1 MTRKTVVKGI
11 ALNVIIIVM
20 VLALLGGLTFA
31 WFATRQTGDESQLI
45 EVGEFKVNLKDTQ
58 TVGDR
63 QYLHSRNIEFTNA
76 YPSKES
82 VANNFNETSSDS
94 NVENKDF
101 IKGNKFIFKIANEGE
116 IDALTSLKVITNDT
130 ANSANLE
137 KVLKYHLYSVSEDTQ
152 DNSKITFTKLTNT
165 ANLLTD
171 PTNGLEKSLITAM
184 GGNVELPE
192 SEVNTTPRDSGL
204 SKLVVGQSYAFCV
217 VVWIDENATYGEGES
232 DLRGGDN
239 FEFALNMAAIQSV
252 GGITASD
259 TDKVWEGMPPQQWQA
274 KLNYY
279 KTINTDAV
287 TIDETFTVKHAMNA
301 TGVPPYLDNAKIGN
315 YANAIVINLNIL
327 YETAISPLSW
337 DVAFGANNSL
347 TVLDS
352 IEASINGGTTVKGLA
367 NIAAALN
374 AITLQQG
381 KNAPITVVF
390 WTAET
395 ADQDKVIELIF
406 TLNKS

>member
-11 ALNVIIIVM
+11 ALNVVIIVM

-31 WFATRQTGDESQLI
+31 WFATRQAGDESQLI
-45 EVGEFKVNLKDTQ
+45 EVGDFKVNLKDTQ

-116 IDALTSLKVITNDT
+116 IDALTSLKVITNNT
-130 ANSANLE
+130 ANSTNLE
-137 KVLKYHLYSVSEDTQ
+137 KVLKYHLYSVSEDAQ
-152 DNSKITFTKLTNT
+152 DSSKITFTKLTNT

-171 PTNGLEKSLITAM
+171 PINGFEKSLITAM
-184 GGNVELPE
+184 GGNVQLPE
-192 SEVNTTPRDSGL
+192 SEGSVTLKDSGL
-204 SKLVVGQSYAFCV
+204 SKLEVGKSYAFCV
-217 VVWIDENATYGEGES
+217 VVWIDENATYGEGEN
-232 DLRGGDN
+232 DLSGGDV

-274 KLNYY
+274 KLNYH
-279 KTINTDAV
+279 KTINTDADV
-287 TIDETFTVKHAMNA
+287 INETVTVKYAMNG

-315 YANAIVINLNIL
+315 YANAVVINLNIT

-337 DVAFGANNSL
+337 DVTFGTNNNL

-352 IEASINGGTTVKGLA
+352 IEASINGGVAVKGLA
-367 NIAAALN
+367 NIATALN
-374 AITLQQG
+374 AITIGQG
-381 KNAPITVVF
+381 KNAPITIVF

-395 ADQDKVIELIF
+395 ADQDKVIELVF
-406 TLNKS
+406 TLSKR

>member
-11 ALNVIIIVM
+11 ALNVVIIVM
-20 VLALLGGLTFA
+20 VLAFLGGLTFA
-31 WFATRQTGDESQLI
+31 WFATRQAGDESQLI

-58 TVGDR
+58 TAGDR

-116 IDALTSLKVITNDT
+116 IDALTSLKVITNNT

-137 KVLKYHLYSVSEDTQ
+137 KVLKYHLYSVSEDGQ
-152 DNSKITFTKLTNT
+152 DSSKITFTKLTNT

-171 PTNGLEKSLITAM
+171 PINGFEKSLITAM
-184 GGNVELPE
+184 GGNVQLPE
-192 SEVNTTPRDSGL
+192 SEGSATLKDSGL
-204 SKLVVGQSYAFCV
+204 SKLEVGKSYAFCV
-217 VVWIDENATYGEGES
+217 VVWIDENATYGEGEN
-232 DLRGGDN
+232 DLSGGDV

-252 GGITASD
+252 GGITAND

-274 KLNYY
+274 KLNYH
-279 KTINTDAV
+279 KTINTDADV
-287 TIDETFTVKHAMNA
+287 INETFTVKYAMNG

-315 YANAIVINLNIL
+315 YANAVVINLNIT

-337 DVAFGANNSL
+337 DVTFGANNNL

-352 IEASINGGTTVKGLA
+352 IEASINGGTTVKGLT
-367 NIAAALN
+367 NIADALN

-406 TLNKS
+406 TLKKS